1 MLDNNS
7 YDRKGMKMS
16 NLVDQQYLLNEEYK
30 NASNLNERLQCFQ
43 RFSTSGT
50 DQYRWIF
57 DHFNLGPS
65 SRILELGC
73 GPGSL
78 WQRNLDRIPPDWT
91 ITLSDFSPGMLQEA
105 QHNLRDSGPRFTFQ
119 VIDAQAIPLE
129 SSRFDAVIA
138 NNMLFHVPDRQRAL
152 SELHR
157 VLKPDGHLY
166 ASTFAESSFSEI
178 RRLMRQDRMVSWWE
192 KLGFSLEN
200 GAEQLSFW
208 FEHVNLYP
216 LENTLVITEAEPLF
230 QVIRSGIDKSDVDE
244 ESLRDLH
251 QVVEQEITQHGALRV
266 TAHFGLFDASGRK

>member
-1 MLDNNS
+1 
-7 YDRKGMKMS
+7 MS
-16 NLVDQQYLLNEEYK
+16 NFVDQQYLLNEEYK
-30 NASNLNERLQCFQ
+30 DASHLNARIQCFQ
-43 RFSTSGT
+43 RFSINGI

-57 DHFNLGPS
+57 DHFDLRPS
-65 SRILELGC
+65 CRILELGC
-73 GPGSL
+73 GPGFL
-78 WQRNLDRIPPDWT
+78 WQKNLDRIPPDWT

-105 QHNLRDSGPRFTFQ
+105 QHNLRDSSPNFSFL
-119 VIDAQAIPLE
+119 VIDAQTIPLE
-129 SSRFDAVIA
+129 TSRFDAVIA
-138 NNMLFHVPDRQRAL
+138 NNMLYHVPDRQRAL
-152 SELHR
+152 SEIHR
-157 VLKPDGHLY
+157 VLKPDGYFY
-166 ASTFAESSFSEI
+166 ASTLGDASFLEV
-178 RRLMRQDRMVSWWE
+178 RRLVRQDRIIPWG
-192 KLGFSLEN
+192 KRLGFSLEN